1 MTPDETTSPRDDV
14 AGSTAA
20 ETAEASADGAVE
32 AGSPA
37 ITADQRILD
46 IDALRGLAHPLRIQ
60 LLEILGSLGPHT
72 ASGLAALTGE
82 SSGATSYHLRQLER
96 HGFIQ
101 ELPDKGTARERWWG
115 SKPGG
120 FAMPAASLAE
130 SSPANREAV
139 SLVSRG
145 FVQAQHRHLLAHLDR
160 STSDAAGSWF
170 EASTVTTVNLRV
182 TEDDLVEISAELND
196 AAQRIVDR
204 YRDGKDRPGTRPIQ
218 MNLNAFP
225 LSLPEETS

>member
-14 AGSTAA
+14 AGGTAAPTDEASTSTA
-20 ETAEASADGAVE
+20 ESASTQAV
-32 AGSPA
+32 
-37 ITADQRILD
+37 TADQRVLD

-120 FAMPAASLAE
+120 FAMPVASLAE

-139 SLVSRG
+139 ALVSRE

-160 STSDAAGSWF
+160 STSDADGGWF

-182 TEDDLVEISAELND
+182 TEDDLVEISAEL
-196 AAQRIVDR
+196 AELAQRIADR
-204 YRDGKDRPGTRPIQ
+204 YRDGKDRPEARHVQ

-225 LSLPEETS
+225 LSLSEETS